1 MRAVALPSVQS
12 AADKYASHASSAA
25 ADWVA
30 GAQRTDVDPTQ
41 LAAAA
46 IASGKAAQNY
56 AAAGSRMQRGL
67 ANAGKAGW
75 LNGITRPEASSQYA
89 NGVSGKGKDKWA
101 QAMNTWFPIF
111 ASIQSQ
117 VRAMPNN
124 TTQDAIN
131 RAATWITQTKAAK
144 ANL

>member
-1 MRAVALPSVQS
+1 MALPSVQT
-12 AADKYASHASSAA
+12 AAEKYASRAGNAGA
-25 ADWVA
+25 EWVA

-56 AAAGSRMQRGL
+56 SAAGPRMQRGL
-67 ANAGKAGW
+67 AAAGKGGW
-75 LNGITRPEASSQYA
+75 LAGITRPEAVGQYQ
-89 NGVSGKGKDKWA
+89 NGVAGKGKDKWGT
-101 QAMNTWFPIF
+101 AMNTWFPIF

-117 VRAMPNN
+117 IRSMPNT
-124 TTQDAIN
+124 TTQDSIN
-131 RAATWITQTKAAK
+131 RAAAWITQTKQAK

>member
-1 MRAVALPSVQS
+1 MALPPVTD
-12 AADKYASHASSAA
+12 AASKYASRASGAA
-25 ADWVA
+25 AEWVA

-67 ANAGKAGW
+67 AAAGKGGW
-75 LNGITRPEASSQYA
+75 LAGITRPEAASQYS

-101 QAMNTWFPIF
+101 TAMNTWFPIF

-117 VRAMPNN
+117 IRSMPNT
-124 TTQDAIN
+124 TTQDSIN
-131 RAATWITQTKAAK
+131 RAAAWITQTKQAK

>member
-1 MRAVALPSVQS
+1 MALPPVNTS
-12 AADKYASHASSAA
+12 ADKYASRASGAA

-30 GAQRTDVDPTQ
+30 GSQRTDVDPTQ
-41 LAAAA
+41 LAAQA

-56 AAAGSRMQRGL
+56 AAAGPRMQRGL
-67 ANAGKAGW
+67 AAAGKGGW
-75 LNGITRPEASSQYA
+75 LAGITRPEASSQYA

-101 QAMNTWFPIF
+101 AAMNTWFPIF

-117 VRAMPNN
+117 INSMPNN

-131 RAATWITQTKAAK
+131 RAAAWITATKNAK